1 MVFLAEDNCKRRRHA
16 SIVKHKRCRITS
28 TEVHAEEALAVV
40 LPVDQK
46 IVLNSR
52 KDMNN
57 IKSVETQEVTLSVT
71 RGVHPSEAMMHFP
84 LFEISP
90 YFRKKFQ
97 TPWKIFPISAF
108 PKKILIFMRQ
118 ISDDLF

>member
-1 MVFLAEDNCKRRRHA
+1 MSNY
-16 SIVKHKRCRITS
+16 TS
-28 TEVHAEEALAVV
+28 TEVHVEEALAVV

-71 RGVHPSEAMMHFP
+71 RGVHPP
-84 LFEISP
+84 L
-90 YFRKKFQ
+90 
-97 TPWKIFPISAF
+97 
-108 PKKILIFMRQ
+108 RQ
-118 ISDDLF
+118 